1 MAAACADQ
9 NSSSPATVPA
19 GQIDPALMPAAIRSG
34 RADQATQPVETSVS
48 ANEVLAAVQR
58 ILGAAPVCMSW
69 PSLWVDD
76 MGSRDAIRVR
86 FDLMRRDWGGDVAD
100 DAKQDMDAFVDMG
113 FLTKRARDDVAHG
126 VIDFTLT
133 DLGRGYMRGTISSDS
148 GSAPK
153 FCAPGE
159 RHVVAITQME
169 WGSFP
174 CGHLKA
180 HFSFDSPDHTSW
192 ATSPGARAV
201 VVEALGPS
209 ARGQGAVTLSREWY
223 SEEQVPQGVV
233 NGSLQSICFDT
244 QHTRILGDDLTLTAG
259 GS

>member
-1 MAAACADQ
+1 MATACADE
-9 NSSSPATVPA
+9 NSSAPATVPA
-19 GQIDPALMPAAIRSG
+19 GQIDPALMPSAIRTG
-34 RADQATQPVETSVS
+34 RADLATQPVETSVS

-58 ILGAAPVCMSW
+58 IVGAAPICMSW

-76 MGSRDAIRVR
+76 MGSRQIIRVR

-100 DAKQDMDAFVDMG
+100 DAQQRMDAFVDMG
-113 FLTKRARDDVAHG
+113 FLAKRARDEVAPG
-126 VIDFTLT
+126 VVDFTVT
-133 DLGRGYMRGTISSDS
+133 DLGHAYMRGTISSDS

-159 RHVVAITQME
+159 RHVIAITQME

-180 HFSFDSPDHTSW
+180 HFSFDSPDHPSW
-192 ATSPGARAV
+192 ATSASARARAL
-201 VVEALGPS
+201 EALGPS

-223 SEEQVPQGVV
+223 NEDQVPQGVV
-233 NGSLQSICFDT
+233 NGSLQSVCFDA
-244 QHTRILGDDLTLTAG
+244 QHARILGNDLMLAAG